1 MPDECAAHLGLM
13 RTGLTIVELLIAIVI
28 LTVGVLALAATAGLV
43 AAHVGDGGRLT
54 GAAHAARSALDSL
67 RGVPCASLT
76 SASAARGSFVVEWTV
91 TRDSLAAEIVMTVG
105 STLRRRTRSDAFRA
119 TVPCAP

>member
-1 MPDECAAHLGLM
+1 M
-13 RTGLTIVELLIAIVI
+13 RTGFTIVELLIATVI

-54 GAAHAARSALDSL
+54 GAAHAARSTLDSL

-76 SASAARGSFVVEWTV
+76 AGSVSRGAVTLSWTV
-91 TRDSLAAEIVMTVG
+91 VRDSLAADVAVTVR
-105 STLRRRTRSDAFRA
+105 SPLERRTRSDAYRA
-119 TVPCAP
+119 TIPCAP

>member
-1 MPDECAAHLGLM
+1 M

-43 AAHVGDGGRLT
+43 SAHVGDGGRLT
-54 GAAHAARSALDSL
+54 GAAHAARSTLDSL

-76 SASAARGSFVVEWTV
+76 SGSAARGVLTLDWSV
-91 TRDSLAAEIVMTVG
+91 TRDTLAADVAVTVG
-105 STLRRRTRSDAFRA
+105 SSLRRRARSDAFRA

>member
-1 MPDECAAHLGLM
+1 M
-13 RTGLTIVELLIAIVI
+13 RTGVTIIELLIAIVI

-54 GAAHAARSALDSL
+54 GAAHAARSTLDSL
-67 RGVPCASLT
+67 RGVPCPSLT
-76 SASAARGSFVVEWTV
+76 SGSAGRGAVTLEWTV
-91 TRDSLAAEIVMTVG
+91 ARDSLAAEIAVAVG
-105 STLRRRTRSDAFRA
+105 SNLRRRARRDAFRA

>member
-1 MPDECAAHLGLM
+1 M
-13 RTGLTIVELLIAIVI
+13 RTGFTIVELLIAIVI

-54 GAAHAARSALDSL
+54 GAAHAARSTLDSL
-67 RGVPCASLT
+67 RGVPCGSLT
-76 SASAARGSFVVEWTV
+76 SGSSARRAVTLEWTV
-91 TRDSLAAEIVMTVG
+91 ARDSVAAEIALTVG
-105 STLRRRTRSDAFRA
+105 SSLRRRTRTDAYRT